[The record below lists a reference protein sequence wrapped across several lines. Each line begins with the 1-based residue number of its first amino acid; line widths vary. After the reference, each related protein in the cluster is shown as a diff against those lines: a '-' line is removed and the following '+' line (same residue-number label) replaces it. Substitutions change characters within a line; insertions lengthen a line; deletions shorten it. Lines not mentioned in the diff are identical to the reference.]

1 MQNWAKTLCLKKL
14 LETKDYPIVEDSP
27 KDDYWGWGSDRNGE
41 NNLGKLWM
49 ELREEYQNKLKV
61 KNSTNQSIK

>member
-1 MQNWAKTLCLKKL
+1 MFL
-14 LETKDYPIVEDSP
+14 LGIPWDNIQ
-27 KDDYWGWGSDRNGE
+27 GFLWGSDRNGE